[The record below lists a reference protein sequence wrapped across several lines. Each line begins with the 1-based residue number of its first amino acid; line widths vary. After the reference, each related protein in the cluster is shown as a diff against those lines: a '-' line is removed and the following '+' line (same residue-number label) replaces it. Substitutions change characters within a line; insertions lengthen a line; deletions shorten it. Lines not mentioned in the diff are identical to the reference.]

1 MPPDK
6 ENEKGKTGTSQ
17 KVENKPTPPA
27 PGAKPTPPPGNDGV
41 TQNGTP
47 TVDKK
52 PADKP
57 ADKTV
62 FVGNLTNGNA
72 PVVTPD
78 DPNYVYKPSQP
89 ASPRLNAASQAVLDN
104 KAASE
109 RRTAL
114 WRQHD
119 AEAKARSDK
128 AWADF
133 KQKNAD
139 YKAANE
145 ARRQGWKE
153 GKFDG
158 MKSIDADTWDALGK
172 RDGGYTTNQATDDKG
187 NLIVTGKNAD
197 GTPIFQETYR
207 PNGGSKFDAAKNAD
221 AINQLNNWWMK
232 EGGFQSSR
240 GKIPTGV
247 FGKDGKIDTS
257 KIQTQDQFRAIQQV
271 MKAQVSAGLARRD
284 QAYRNLAE
292 SQAKD
297 ATPRGRDADMQYLLN
312 KGVRV
317 QFDPNTGVRTGISV
331 PGADGKPVT
340 RKWSDQQ
347 VAAIAQE
354 YRRND
359 ALGALQGFEESKKN
373 VEGGKQDG
381 DARTYFEDNGEF
393 EKRDAARIK
402 ENLIAAGRAAG
413 LRSDQMADEFGNID
427 PERIRSALGGEPA
440 PAQEQPAAPV
450 PATPKKTA
458 DQILREQEFYNDEL
472 VRSNEMA
479 RKADAI
485 GNRLLH
491 PDLGDFEKDFENQ
504 QFEDVMRGVD
514 EAVNAPMNR
523 TEPLTPEAAPVDD
536 RGQLAQLFGGPGIDL
551 KGPSIF
557 DTGNRFSE
565 DGSIRDRIVSE
576 IGDTIPF
583 VDKIPAVKRAQ
594 ERDFGRTVDA
604 YARLNPNISREDI
617 AAQLQH
623 DKAMAGMFLS
633 AAGMTRM
640 PMKGMPAVPRTTAST
655 AVVPRTAA
663 GRVPPRAQLPAP
675 RAELP
680 APDVAQLPAPR
691 AQLMAPEGPMPVA
704 VRSPRS
710 GAVVSGAQRAEAAGA
725 GEFVNPEPM
734 VVEGVGRRS
743 ASSRARPRLGSR
755 RMAELGYD
763 GVIDAEFTA
772 GPATRIPGEA
782 KVSRA
787 VVNSGAGKRAKPKRR
802 HN

>member
-6 ENEKGKTGTSQ
+6 ENEKGKTGTSS
-17 KVENKPTPPA
+17 KIENKPTPPA
-27 PGAKPTPPPGNDGV
+27 PGVSPTPTPPGNDGV
-41 TQNGTP
+41 TQNNAP
-47 TVDKK
+47 VVEKK
-52 PADKP
+52 PVEKP

-78 DPNYVYKPSQP
+78 DPNYTYKPSQP
-89 ASPRLNAASQAVLDN
+89 ASPRLNAATQAVLDN
-104 KAASE
+104 KAASD

-128 AWADF
+128 AWNTF
-133 KQKNAD
+133 KTNAAD
-139 YKAANE
+139 YRKANE

-158 MKSIDADTWDALGK
+158 MKSIDADTWEALGK

-187 NLIVTGKNAD
+187 NLIVVGKNAD

-207 PNGGSKFDAAKNAD
+207 PNGGSKFDAAKNAE

-247 FGKDGKIDTS
+247 FGKDGKIDPS

-284 QAYRNLAE
+284 QAYRNLNE
-292 SQAKD
+292 SRAKD

-340 RKWSDQQ
+340 HKWSDQQ

-359 ALGALQGFEESKKN
+359 ALGALQGFEESQKN
-373 VEGGKQDG
+373 VEDGKQNG
-381 DARTYFEDNGEF
+381 DARTYFEDNGDF
-393 EKRDAARIK
+393 ENRDAARIK

-413 LRSDQMADEFGNID
+413 LRSDQMADESGNID
-427 PERIRSALGGEPA
+427 PERIRAALGGEPA
-440 PAQEQPAAPV
+440 PA
-450 PATPKKTA
+450 PATPKKPTGQA
-458 DQILREQEFYNDEL
+458 PREQEPGIVE
-472 VRSNEMA
+472 
-479 RKADAI
+479 
-485 GNRLLH
+485 
-491 PDLGDFEKDFENQ
+491 PDNGEPDNGEPVNGEPDISDIERGFEDQ
-504 QFEDVMRGVD
+504 QFEDIMRGAD
-514 EAVNAPMNR
+514 EMINAPMNR
-523 TEPLTPEAAPVDD
+523 TEPLTPEAPPVPEVPPVDD
-536 RGQLAQLFGGPGIDL
+536 RDPLAKLLGGPGIDL

-565 DGSIRDRIVSE
+565 DGSILDYAISE

-594 ERDFGRTVDA
+594 ERNFNRTVDA
-604 YARLNPNISREDI
+604 YARLNPNVSRENI

-623 DKAMAGMFLS
+623 NKAMANMFLS

-640 PMKGMPAVPRTTAST
+640 PMKGMPAVPRTTSTT
-655 AVVPRTAA
+655 AVVPRTAP
-663 GRVPPRAQLPAP
+663 GRVPARAQLPAP

-691 AQLMAPEGPMPVA
+691 AQLTAPERPMPVA

-710 GAVVSGAQRAEAAGA
+710 GAVASGAQRAEAAGA
-725 GEFVNPEPM
+725 GELVNLEPM
-734 VVEGVGRRS
+734 VIEGAGRRG
-743 ASSRARPRLGSR
+743 ASPRARPRLSSR
-755 RMAELGYD
+755 RRAELGYD
-763 GVIDAEFTA
+763 GAIDAEFTA
-772 GPATRIPGEA
+772 GPATRTPGEA
-782 KVSRA
+782 KVARTII
-787 VVNSGAGKRAKPKRR
+787 NSGAGKRAKPKRR